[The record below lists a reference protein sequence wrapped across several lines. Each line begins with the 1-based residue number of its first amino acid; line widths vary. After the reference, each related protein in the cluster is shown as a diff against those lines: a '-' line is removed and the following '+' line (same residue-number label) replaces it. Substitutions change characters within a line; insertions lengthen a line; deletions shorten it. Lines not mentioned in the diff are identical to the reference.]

1 MPFASFALVILA
13 AICHATWNLLAKRAA
28 DAGAAFIF
36 AYNLVSVVAYAPWAL
51 WLIAKGTVSPS
62 WPVIACIGTSGLTH
76 LAYSLALQRGYQ
88 LADLSVVYPVAR
100 GTGPMLSAMGAFLI
114 LGEHV
119 TYFRIAGL
127 VAVVIGIALIA
138 TDGRLDAFHRP
149 AARDGVRWGGA
160 TGTLIAGYTVV
171 DAYGVKALLI
181 PPVVLD
187 WCANSLRFVLLAPTI
202 IRNRAAA
209 AKAMRGRWPL
219 AVAVGLLSPLG
230 YILVLGALSLGAPL
244 SIVAPAREMSM
255 MIGALFGML
264 ILGERVGAPRLAG
277 CGVLLGG
284 VLLLGSS

>member
-28 DAGAAFIF
+28 AVGVAFVF
-36 AYNLVSVVAYAPWAL
+36 SYNLVACLAYAPWAV
-51 WLIAKGTVSPS
+51 WLIAKGTLVPS
-62 WPVIACIGTSGLTH
+62 AAVFGCLLASGLIH

-100 GTGPMLSAMGAFLI
+100 GTGPMLSAVGAFLL

-119 TYFRIAGL
+119 TYFRVAGL

-138 TDGRLDAFHRP
+138 TDGRLNAFSRP

-160 TGTLIAGYTVV
+160 TGTLIAGYTLT

-187 WCANSLRFVLLAPTI
+187 WCSNTLRFFLLLPRVLRDRGGAMQ
-202 IRNRAAA
+202 
-209 AKAMRGRWPL
+209 AMRGYWPL
-219 AVAVGLLSPLG
+219 AIGVGLLSPLG
-230 YILVLGALSLGAPL
+230 YILVLGALSLGAPV

-277 CGVLLGG
+277 CAVLLGG

>member
-1 MPFASFALVILA
+1 MPLASFALVILA
-13 AICHATWNLLAKRAA
+13 AVCHATWNLLAKRAA

-51 WLIAKGTVSPS
+51 WLIAKGAASPGA
-62 WPVIACIGTSGLTH
+62 PVLACIVVSGLIH

-100 GTGPMLSAMGAFLI
+100 GTGPMLSAVGAFLI

-127 VAVVIGIALIA
+127 IAVVIGIALIA

-149 AARDGVRWGGA
+149 AARHGVRWGGA
-160 TGTLIAGYTVV
+160 TGALIAGYTVV
-171 DAYGVKALLI
+171 DAYGVKMLLI

-187 WCANSLRFVLLAPTI
+187 WCANSLRLFLLMPAML
-202 IRNRAAA
+202 RNRAAA
-209 AKAMRGRWPL
+209 SEAMRGRWPL

-264 ILGERVGAPRLAG
+264 ILRERVGMPRLAG
-277 CGVLLGG
+277 CAVLLAG

>member
-1 MPFASFALVILA
+1 MPFASFALVIVA

-36 AYNLVSVVAYAPWAL
+36 AYNLVACIAYAPWAA
-51 WLIAKGTVSPS
+51 WLIATGALPLGA
-62 WPVIACIGTSGLTH
+62 PVLGCIVASGLIH

-100 GTGPMLSAMGAFLI
+100 GTGPMLSAIGAFVL

-119 TYFRIAGL
+119 TYFRVAGL
-127 VAVVIGIALIA
+127 IAVVIGIALIA
-138 TDGRLDAFHRP
+138 TDGRLGAFSRP

-160 TGTLIAGYTVV
+160 TGGLIASYTLV

-187 WCANSLRFVLLAPTI
+187 WCANTLRFFLLLPAML
-202 IRNRAAA
+202 RDRAGALR
-209 AKAMRGRWPL
+209 AMRGRWPL

-230 YILVLGALSLGAPL
+230 YILILGALSLGAPL

-264 ILGERVGAPRLAG
+264 ILRERVGAARLAG

>member
-1 MPFASFALVILA
+1 
-13 AICHATWNLLAKRAA
+13 
-28 DAGAAFIF
+28 
-36 AYNLVSVVAYAPWAL
+36 LVSVVAYAPWAL
-51 WLIAKGTVSPS
+51 WLIAKGAASPN
-62 WPVIACIGTSGLTH
+62 WPVVACIIASGLIH

-100 GTGPMLSAMGAFLI
+100 GTGPMLSAIGAFLI

-149 AARDGVRWGGA
+149 AARHGVRWGGA

-187 WCANSLRFVLLAPTI
+187 WCANALRFFLLAPTI
-202 IRNRAAA
+202 LRNRSGAIQ
-209 AKAMRGRWPL
+209 AMQGRWLL
-219 AVAVGLLSPLG
+219 AIAVGLLSPLG

-264 ILGERVGAPRLAG
+264 VLGERVGAPRLAG
-277 CGVLLGG
+277 CAVLLGG
-284 VLLLGSS
+284 VLLLGGS

>member
-51 WLIAKGTVSPS
+51 WLIANGALIPS
-62 WPVIACIGTSGLTH
+62 WPVIACIVTSGLIH
-76 LAYSLALQRGYQ
+76 LAYSFALQRGYQ

-100 GTGPMLSAMGAFLI
+100 GTGPMLSAVGAFLI

-127 VAVVIGIALIA
+127 VGVVIGIALIA

-149 AARDGVRWGGA
+149 AARHGVRWGGA

-187 WCANSLRFVLLAPTI
+187 WCANTLRFLLLMPAI
-202 IRNRAAA
+202 LRDRSRAVA
-209 AKAMRGRWPL
+209 AMRGRWPL
-219 AVAVGLLSPLG
+219 AIAVGLLSPLG

-264 ILGERVGAPRLAG
+264 ILGERVGLPRLAG
-277 CGVLLGG
+277 CAVLLGG

>member
-1 MPFASFALVILA
+1 MPLASFALVILA

-36 AYNLVSVVAYAPWAL
+36 AYNLVACVGYAPWAV
-51 WLIAKGTVSPS
+51 WLIAKGALPLGA
-62 WPVIACIGTSGLTH
+62 PIFECLLASGLIH

-100 GTGPMLSAMGAFLI
+100 GTGPMLSALGAFLL

-119 TYFRIAGL
+119 TYFRAAGL
-127 VAVVIGIALIA
+127 IAVVIGIALIA
-138 TDGRLDAFHRP
+138 TDGRVGAFSRS

-160 TGTLIAGYTVV
+160 TGGLIAGYTLV
-171 DAYGVKALLI
+171 DAYGVKVLLI

-187 WCANSLRFVLLAPTI
+187 WCSNTLRFFLLLPAVL
-202 IRNRAAA
+202 RNRASAVA
-209 AKAMRGRWPL
+209 AMRGHWPL
-219 AVAVGLLSPLG
+219 AIAVGLLSPLG
-230 YILVLGALSLGAPL
+230 YILVLGALSLGAPV

-264 ILGERVGAPRLAG
+264 ILRERVGAPRLAG
-277 CGVLLGG
+277 CAVLLGG

>member
-1 MPFASFALVILA
+1 MPLASFALVILA

-28 DAGAAFIF
+28 DAGIAFVF
-36 AYNLVSVVAYAPWAL
+36 AYNLVACLAYAPWAL
-51 WLIAKGTVSPS
+51 WLIASGALSPS
-62 WPVIACIGTSGLTH
+62 APVIGCLIASALIH

-100 GTGPMLSAMGAFLI
+100 GTGPMLSAVGAFLL

-119 TYFRIAGL
+119 TWFRIAGL
-127 VAVVIGIALIA
+127 VAVVMGIALIA
-138 TDGRLDAFHRP
+138 TDGRLGAFQRP

-160 TGTLIAGYTVV
+160 TGGLIAGYTLV
-171 DAYGVKALLI
+171 DAYGVKALLV

-187 WCANSLRFVLLAPTI
+187 WISNTLRFFLLLPAVLRDRAG
-202 IRNRAAA
+202 AAA
-209 AKAMRGRWPL
+209 AMRGRWPL
-219 AVAVGLLSPLG
+219 AVGVGLLSPLG
-230 YILVLGALSLGAPL
+230 YILVLGALSLGAPV

-277 CGVLLGG
+277 CAVLLGG